1 MGKNIVFG
9 GAGQLGS
16 CLNNVAGHGNH
27 SNLFFPDEAK
37 ADILNLESLEKL
49 FEEEKP
55 HFVINCAAYTAVDKA
70 EDEVQLARLI
80 NKDGAQNLA
89 ALCKKHGAVLIHI
102 STDFVFEGIS
112 VLPQNEEAPTN
123 PISVYGLTKLEGEL
137 AIADTL
143 DEYFI
148 FRTSWLYSEYGNN
161 FVKTMLKLGQEREEL
176 KVIADQFGSPT
187 YAIDL
192 ANVIVNIIENNN
204 TSYGLYHYSNLGIA
218 TWYDFAKAIFELSG
232 TDVKV
237 IPIPSADYVTN
248 ARRPEFSI
256 MDKSKAENTLS
267 LKIPQWHDSLKNC
280 LEKINNPI

>member
-1 MGKNIVFG
+1 MGRNIVFG
-9 GAGQLGS
+9 GAGQLGR
-16 CLNNVAGHGNH
+16 CLYHIAGHRNH
-27 SNLFFPDEAK
+27 ANLFFPEESK
-37 ADILNLESLEKL
+37 ADILNLESLDKL
-49 FEEEKP
+49 FQEEHP
-55 HFVINCAAYTAVDKA
+55 QFVINCAAYTAVDKA
-70 EDEVQLARLI
+70 EDELQLARLI

-89 ALCKKHGAVLIHI
+89 TLCKKHGAILIHI
-102 STDFVFEGIS
+102 STDFVFEGS
-112 VLPQNEEAPTN
+112 SSLPQNEEAPTV
-123 PISVYGLTKLEGEL
+123 PISVYGLTKFEGEL

-192 ANVIVNIIENNN
+192 ANAIVNIIENNN
-204 TSYGLYHYSNLGIA
+204 RNYGLFHYSNLGIA
-218 TWYDFAKAIFELSG
+218 TWYDLAKAIFELS
-232 TDVKV
+232 DMAVKV
-237 IPIPSADYVTN
+237 IPIPTSDYVTK

-267 LKIPQWHDSLKNC
+267 LKIPHWHDSLKKC